1 MRSDQGLQP
10 GEIRLVGVGKAY
22 AEDARPL
29 RALAEVLT
37 RRWHRPRRW
46 VLRDVT
52 LELPRGASLGVIGA
66 NGAGKSTLL
75 QIMAGT
81 LQPSAGTRLC
91 AGRVGALLEL
101 GAGFNPEFTGEENA
115 RLACVVMGMTPRE
128 AQAMLPRIE
137 AFAEIGPAWS
147 RPVKTYSSGMFVRL
161 AFAVSTAVEP
171 DLLIVD
177 EALSVGD
184 AAFSRKSFD
193 RIMELRERGVTL
205 VFCTHALYQV
215 EMLCEEAVW
224 IDQGRIMAHGSAA
237 DVVTRYN
244 DHLKTQR
251 HQTRLEQNTA
261 AGNGGVHVL
270 GAADRLARV
279 QRVEL
284 LVNDEP
290 CQGPVVP
297 ELRSGVDEL
306 GVLVHVQHDPGVP
319 PPTVAVLI
327 SDAAGMPVTS
337 CTSFH
342 DGVQWRTG
350 TLGALSACLRLPAL
364 PLMRGEFTVDV
375 FLLCERAIHVYE
387 HVVHAARFAVV
398 AGGAEPGIVRLPHHW
413 EQR

>member
-1 MRSDQGLQP
+1 MRSSDGLQS
-10 GEIRLVGVGKAY
+10 GEIRLSGVGKAY
-22 AEDARPL
+22 ADRVSPL
-29 RALAEVLT
+29 RALGEALT
-37 RRWHRPRRW
+37 RHSRRPQRW
-46 VLRDVT
+46 VLQDVNLT
-52 LELPRGASLGVIGA
+52 LPRGGSLGVIGA

-75 QIMAGT
+75 QIIAGT
-81 LQPSAGTRLC
+81 LQPSAGTRMC
-91 AGRVGALLEL
+91 AGRIGALLEL

-115 RLACVVMGMTPRE
+115 RLACVVMGMAPRE
-128 AQAMLPRIE
+128 AEAMLPHIE

-171 DLLIVD
+171 DILIVD

-193 RIMELRERGVTL
+193 RIMALRERGVTL
-205 VFCTHALYQV
+205 IFCTHALYQV
-215 EMLCEEAVW
+215 EMLCEQAIW
-224 IDQGRIMAHGSAA
+224 IDHGRIMAHGGAA
-237 DVVTRYN
+237 EVVARYN
-244 DHLKTQR
+244 DHLKSQER
-251 HQTRLEQNTA
+251 EARAQDGGA
-261 AGNGGVHVL
+261 AGGETRVL

-279 QRVEL
+279 QKVEL

-290 CQGPVVP
+290 CEEHAAP

-306 GVLVHVQHDPGVP
+306 GVLVHVCHDPAVA

-327 SDAAGMPVTS
+327 SDATGMHVTS

-342 DGVQWRTG
+342 DGVQWQT
-350 TLGALSACLRLPAL
+350 SARGELAACVRLPAL

-375 FLLCERAIHVYE
+375 FLMCERAIHVYE
-387 HVVHAARFAVV
+387 HVVHAARFGVV
-398 AGGAEPGIVRLPHHW
+398 AGGPEPGIVRLPHRW